1 MKHYLQSDSGT
12 FYASERFDPYELIAK
27 VIEQLTAHPD
37 DLVTHCKDHTNPKFA
52 GLEIVD
58 IYEVNP
64 KTGKPSKAIDK
75 GGRVVYVPLVE
86 SEIPF

>member
-1 MKHYLQSDSGT
+1 M
-12 FYASERFDPYELIAK
+12 
-27 VIEQLTAHPD
+27 
-37 DLVTHCKDHTNPKFA
+37 A

-64 KTGKPSKAIDK
+64 KTGIPSKAIDK
-75 GGRVVYVPLVE
+75 GGRIVYVPLVE